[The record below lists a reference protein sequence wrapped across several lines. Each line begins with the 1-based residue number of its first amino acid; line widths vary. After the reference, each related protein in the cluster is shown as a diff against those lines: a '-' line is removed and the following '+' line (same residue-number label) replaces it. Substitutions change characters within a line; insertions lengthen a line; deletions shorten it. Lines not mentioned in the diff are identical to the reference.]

1 MASAS
6 RRGSR
11 KVVEE
16 VAMVVTVVVDGLVL
30 VVVVA
35 LVGAVVVTVSLRL
48 TTLT

>member
-1 MASAS
+1 
-6 RRGSR
+6 
-11 KVVEE
+11 
-16 VAMVVTVVVDGLVL
+16 MVVTVVVDGLVL